1 VAEIPCPRCQTTGT
15 VPDPGLT
22 RWQCRA
28 CGHSCFLRRCAACRR
43 VSYVDGFQGYNQSW
57 ACTWC
62 AQPNAGFRQRR
73 DRAAATAG
81 DLAAELARFAGVAPA
96 LGDAPVTGGAPAAGG
111 APAPDHA
118 PDPDAESP
126 GRAGRRSQRALT
138 IAAVMLLIV
147 AAGAAIGVGVGH
159 LTPAAGPSATSS
171 ASVAPDGPI
180 GTARPAG
187 PARTAPAEARQTSRP
202 VSVTEAGVS
211 TVDFDGVGGQLT
223 VTAGPGPVRL
233 TGTLNWTGQAPR
245 TGVTRDR
252 TGRALRLSYRCAPAS
267 PCTEDYRLTVPPGTT
282 LTLRQPSGQLTLS
295 GLSGRLSITAAS
307 ADVAAQHL
315 KAAHLRASITA
326 GQFDASFDSPP
337 QSVQIELTRANAT
350 VRVPGTVR
358 YRVSQQVSGG
368 SAEVRVPQSGSAGR
382 TIAATLHDSQ
392 LALLP
397 S

>member
-1 VAEIPCPRCQTTGT
+1 MAEIPCPRCQTTGT

-73 DRAAATAG
+73 DRATATAG
-81 DLAAELARFAGVAPA
+81 DLAAELARFTGVAPA
-96 LGDAPVTGGAPAAGG
+96 LGDAPVAGG

-118 PDPDAESP
+118 PDPDAEPP
-126 GRAGRRSQRALT
+126 GQAGRRSRRALT

-147 AAGAAIGVGVGH
+147 VAGAAIGVGVGH

-202 VSVTEAGVS
+202 VSVTEADVS

-223 VTAGPGPVRL
+223 VVAGPGPVRL
-233 TGTLNWTGQAPR
+233 TGTLNWTGPPPR
-245 TGVTRDR
+245 ASVTRDH
-252 TGRALRLSYRCAPAS
+252 TGRALRLTYRCAPAS
-267 PCTEDYRLTVPPGTT
+267 PCTEDYRLTVPAGTT

-307 ADVAAQHL
+307 ADVVARDL
-315 KAAHLRASITA
+315 KAAHLRASITT

-337 QSVQIELTRANAT
+337 QSVQIDLTRANGT

-368 SAEVRVPQSGSAGR
+368 SADVRVPRSDSAGR
-382 TIAATLHDSQ
+382 TIAAALHDSQ